1 MTDSEP
7 PAGGP
12 VEQSHPL
19 IEEARRARM
28 QAEEAVLR
36 IQHRIERLISLCEAL
51 NQPRGDDDGREG
63 ELTPAPRLS
72 D

>member
-1 MTDSEP
+1 MRDGQSI
-7 PAGGP
+7 AMDAA
-12 VEQSHPL
+12 EQVHLP
-19 IEEARRARM
+19 IEEARLARA
-28 QAEEAVLR
+28 QAEEAVQR
-36 IQHRIERLISLCEAL
+36 IQQRIERLVSLSKAL